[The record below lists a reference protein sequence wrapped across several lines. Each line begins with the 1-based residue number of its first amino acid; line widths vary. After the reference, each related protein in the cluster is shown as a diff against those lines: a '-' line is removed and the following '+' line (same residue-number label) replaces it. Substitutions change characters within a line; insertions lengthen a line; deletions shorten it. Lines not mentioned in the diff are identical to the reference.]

1 MQKSF
6 KSKGDSNHDEDEVEI
21 EYKDEPDYAT
31 D

>member
-6 KSKGDSNHDEDEVEI
+6 KSKGDTNHEEDEI
-21 EYKDEPDYAT
+21 KKEYKDEPDYLT

>member
-6 KSKGDSNHDEDEVEI
+6 KSKRDSYHEEEEVKK
-21 EYKDEPDYAT
+21 EYKDEPDYLK